1 MRGPACDRFPL
12 TLSMRVCMLS
22 NQACGRA
29 AAWDVLKSKRL
40 PLAVAPGY
48 GVFVPQTTVML
59 VRACGRSGRHLLC
72 AAAAAT
78 CSTGG
83 ARGAVPPRPSCRQ
96 LRASRRVVFA
106 ESASMTAVCSRT
118 WPAASQ
124 PAAGPAPAVARPVAG
139 KLRGTCRLEA
149 ALSGF
154 RAHR

>member
-1 MRGPACDRFPL
+1 MPGWDGFDIPQWFA
-12 TLSMRVCMLS
+12 
-22 NQACGRA
+22 GRYSA
-29 AAWDVLKSKRL
+29 PVLVDNDVNIMALGEYWMNWREVS
-40 PLAVAPGY
+40 
-48 GVFVPQTTVML
+48 
-59 VRACGRSGRHLLC
+59 HLLMIKVG
-72 AAAAAT
+72 
-78 CSTGG
+78 TGIGCGIIASGEIHRG